1 MTIHRLL
8 TLFFI
13 AVVLLGITLAAADV
27 QAQQDQPDEPDTIV
41 LSDTLDYDDNKRES
55 IFTGNVIM
63 TRGDMTLQADKLVL
77 VEDDEGYQFGTA
89 TVSTR
94 PLVHI
99 RQENPDDFEVIEAK
113 GKRGEYDGKKEE
125 LIVIG
130 QAVVTRF
137 ICGKPSDTIR
147 GERVVYKQQTNTYH
161 AYSGPDS
168 AAPKGRVRSLVQPR
182 AKSDA
187 AARECQQTAS
197 P

>member
-1 MTIHRLL
+1 MTLPRLS
-8 TLFFI
+8 TLLFI
-13 AVVLLGITLAAADV
+13 SLLLGIVLPAGMSG
-27 QAQQDQPDEPDTIV
+27 AQENEPDPDTIV
-41 LSDTLDYDDNKRES
+41 LSDTLDYDDNERES

-63 TRGDMTLQADKLVL
+63 TRGDMTLHADKLVL
-77 VEDDEGYQFGTA
+77 VEDEDGYQYGTA

-99 RQENPDDFEVIEAK
+99 RQENPEEFEVIEAQ
-113 GKRGEYDGKKEE
+113 GKRGEYDGKTEE
-125 LIVIG
+125 LTVIG

-137 ICGKPSDTIR
+137 ICGKPTDTIR

-161 AYSGPDS
+161 AYSGPES

-182 AKSDA
+182 SKSDA
-187 AARECQQTAS
+187 AMEDCRQAAK